1 MTQRD
6 NDKKIERR
14 SHWNRIEAMNQE
26 KFNLILSAGIGGLVI
41 LVASVL
47 VFVVIRYWKTTTKDS
62 VVDVSDVF
70 SDYREMYARGE
81 LSRAEFDHIRQGL
94 GKELSGLINKK

>member
-1 MTQRD
+1 MTRRD

-26 KFNLILSAGIGGLVI
+26 KFHLILSAGIGGLVI

-47 VFVVIRYWKTTTKDS
+47 VFVVIRYWKTTTDS

-94 GKELSGLINKK
+94 GKELSGLINKKK

>member
-47 VFVVIRYWKTTTKDS
+47 VFVVI
-62 VVDVSDVF
+62 F
-70 SDYREMYARGE
+70 
-81 LSRAEFDHIRQGL
+81 
-94 GKELSGLINKK
+94 